1 MKSLLESHCRRL
13 LIVSRCS
20 LNSATQARYCSLTP
34 AERSVIGQN
43 LDSGSDAETA
53 SMKSAYPPSEILNFV
68 HHIANSI

>member
-1 MKSLLESHCRRL
+1 MQRAKTAVVMLK
-13 LIVSRCS
+13 
-20 LNSATQARYCSLTP
+20 YCSLTP